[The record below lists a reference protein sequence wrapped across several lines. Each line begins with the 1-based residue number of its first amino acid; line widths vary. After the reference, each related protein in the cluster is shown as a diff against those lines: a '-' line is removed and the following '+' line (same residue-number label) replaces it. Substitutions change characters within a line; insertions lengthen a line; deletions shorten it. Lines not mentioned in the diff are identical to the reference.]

1 MLKYFNIEST
11 KIACWINGRDFG
23 KHKQSLAFIH
33 GSGSDHSVWSNQYG
47 KLHKDYNILAID
59 LPGHGQSEGKAQV
72 TVEDYCRWVKNILD
86 VVNLQN
92 PILIGHSLGAAIT
105 LTFAVNYPPDRSQS
119 AKKTPTKKRIDIL
132 KDFAAPT

>member
-1 MLKYFNIEST
+1 MLKYFNVEST
-11 KIACWINGRDFG
+11 KNSCWIKGRDFG

-119 AKKTPTKKRIDIL
+119 AKKTPTQKKNRH
-132 KDFAAPT
+132 P

>member
-1 MLKYFNIEST
+1 MLKYFNVEST
-11 KIACWINGRDFG
+11 KNSCWINGRDFG

-119 AKKTPTKKRIDIL
+119 AKKTPTQKKNRH
-132 KDFAAPT
+132 P